1 MWGFG
6 VLSFHL
12 QVDELKD
19 WSDRIKHLSC
29 QRGWPNSLLKQA
41 DNGVL
46 LKLEILITKFVN

>member
-12 QVDELKD
+12 QVDEPKD

-41 DNGVL
+41 DKGVL
-46 LKLEILITKFVN
+46 LKTWNTYY